1 MNKLIK
7 VFYLIDAID
16 LVILID
22 GSANTKLEDFNQ
34 IKEITKA
41 IYYKFGVS
49 LNGTHVAVVV
59 FSEVTQIVF
68 NLKKHYDPQGMDNDI
83 NTAPY
88 LSGLGMM
95 GSALRDVKTHIFD
108 VYSRPNV
115 PKVLISVLTGAP
127 ADEIERYI
135 NELKMSCVLL
145 FALGLTSNYSPQIL
159 DLASSEPH
167 FEYVLT
173 SETFPEA
180 NSVAQKMAAKIKK
193 GKFLIRPSFQPC
205 VSVQR
210 NASGPDANS

>member
-22 GSANTKLEDFNQ
+22 GSANIKLEDFNQ

-59 FSEVTQIVF
+59 YSEVTQIVF
-68 NLKKHYDPQGMDNDI
+68 SLKKHYDPQGMDNDI

-167 FEYVLT
+167 FEYILT

-210 NASGPDANS
+210 NASGPNANS